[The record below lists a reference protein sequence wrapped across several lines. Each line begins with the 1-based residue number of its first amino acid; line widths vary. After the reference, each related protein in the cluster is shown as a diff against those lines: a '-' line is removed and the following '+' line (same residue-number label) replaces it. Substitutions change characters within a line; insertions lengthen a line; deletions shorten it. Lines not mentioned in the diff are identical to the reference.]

1 MKKENLG
8 LIYAGFTSIL
18 WGFLAVFLKF
28 SLVDLDSITIVW
40 FRFSFAFVV
49 LFSILYFK
57 KNTSISILKKPP
69 ILIIFAGIALGFN
82 YLFFMLGLNY
92 TNPTITNIVIQI
104 GPVLLA
110 GVGIYIYKEKVSLK
124 QVFGFIFVIFG
135 FILFLYDQ
143 VNNASFIYKDLNL
156 GLVLIIIAAVSWV
169 LYASF
174 QKRLST
180 DYEPQQ
186 LNLIIYLIPMIMFA
200 PFVNFGSFLNLNQ
213 SSTLVLLFLGV
224 NTLLAYGFIGEALK
238 YAPANKVS
246 VIITLNPIITITTM
260 AILDKFNYVWLGKEA
275 TSLFGY
281 IGAILVILGAILA
294 IYKGK

>member
-8 LIYAGFTSIL
+8 LLFAGFTSLL

-28 SLVDLDSITIVW
+28 SLIGLDSISIVW
-40 FRFSFAFVV
+40 FRFTFAFIL
-49 LFSILYFK
+49 LFSILYLK

-69 ILIIFAGIALGFN
+69 LLIIFAGIALGFN
-82 YLFFMLGLNY
+82 YLFFMMGLKN

-110 GVGIYIYKEKVSLK
+110 SVGIYIYKEKISMK
-124 QVFGFIFVIFG
+124 QSFGFISVIAG
-135 FILFLYDQ
+135 FALFLYDQ
-143 VNNASFIYKDLNL
+143 VNNASYIYKDLNT
-156 GLVLIIIAAVSWV
+156 GIFFIIIAAISWV

-174 QKRLST
+174 QKKLSK
-180 DYEPQQ
+180 DYDPQQ
-186 LNLIIYLIPMIMFA
+186 LNLVIYLIPVIMFA
-200 PFVNFGSFLNLNQ
+200 PFVNFSSFLYLNT
-213 SSTLVLLFLGV
+213 SSSFVLIFLGV

-246 VIITLNPIITITTM
+246 VIITLNPIITVTTM
-260 AILDKFNYVWLGKEA
+260 AILDQFSYEWLGKEA
-275 TSLFGY
+275 TSILGY
-281 IGAILVILGAILA
+281 IGAVLVILGAVLA